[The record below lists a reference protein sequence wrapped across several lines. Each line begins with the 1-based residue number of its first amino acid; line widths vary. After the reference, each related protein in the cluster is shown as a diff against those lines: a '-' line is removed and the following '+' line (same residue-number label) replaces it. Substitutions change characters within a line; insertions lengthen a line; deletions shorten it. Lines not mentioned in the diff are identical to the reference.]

1 MRVTKLIRDIELT
14 SSRIV
19 FDLVRMD
26 SWSSD
31 DLYAVLGVPLL
42 EEVGHDYQS
51 PSNPRYGVDCAL
63 YSNLSPKLVAPK
75 ISVLLADSSDYV
87 NSAPKGQF
95 WLSPRANAFFAPE
108 VLFRLQYGPEADLW
122 GLGCAL
128 YEARSGKIPF
138 SLNNQNEPAEVVVAI
153 VHTLGKLPKTWPETG
168 FNEYGQVDCGG
179 SHGKALMRNKII
191 S

>member
-1 MRVTKLIRDIELT
+1 MYMRVTKLIRDIELI

-26 SWSSD
+26 SRSSD

-42 EEVGHDYQS
+42 GEVEHDYQS
-51 PSNPRYGVDCAL
+51 PSTPRHGVDCAL

-75 ISVLLADSSDYV
+75 ISVLLADSSHY
-87 NSAPKGQF
+87 APKGQF

-153 VHTLGKLPKTWPETG
+153 VHTLGKLPKTWPETR
-168 FNEYGQVDCGG
+168 FNEYGQVDCGV